1 MKTRYAKRRK
11 KLKIMVF
18 IVLVSIGIL
27 FALFVKKN
35 KSEHEG
41 INMAQACKVIA

>member
-35 KSEHEG
+35 KSEIGRAH
-41 INMAQACKVIA
+41 V

>member
-27 FALFVKKN
+27 FVLFVKKI
-35 KSEHEG
+35 KV
-41 INMAQACKVIA
+41 NMKALIWHRHVK